1 MKINIQKVLRF
12 CLPVLCCVVLLFGM
26 TISVSAVGTIFWDQ
40 YISSVVTNNG
50 QATLNLKYDY
60 TQTYS
65 YIEYNDQVLL
75 DGIAYEYNY
84 STPATSTSS
93 LTYTVRP
100 QFKISNSATSNLP
113 CEIIESGNTLYVKMK
128 IGADVP
134 INSSYT
140 NFLVRFYYRDGTVA
154 VVDYGTYTR
163 EKVSGVYY
171 YVGNY
176 TFDDVP
182 DAFYSWDCFFSYS
195 RSGLEQQGVINAD
208 IRISDAYITMP
219 TDQYNDLRD
228 SSNDT
233 IEGTPEMNEDADNME
248 SDAAD
253 KNDDMNDAL
262 DGATPEKPN
271 VDDVP
276 MDYDSIVNDEA
287 GTTIN
292 NTFKIITDNGIITPM
307 LLAVVIIMVIGY
319 VLYGKK
325 K

>member
-1 MKINIQKVLRF
+1 MKIDLHKVLRIV
-12 CLPVLCCVVLLFGM
+12 LPVLCCAILIFGLA
-26 TISVSAVGTIFWDQ
+26 ISASAVGTIFWDQ
-40 YISSVVTNNG
+40 YISSVVTNDG

-65 YIEYNDQVLL
+65 YIEYNDEVLL
-75 DGIAYEYNY
+75 DGIAYQYNY

-100 QFKISNSATSNLP
+100 QFKIGNTAGSHLP
-113 CEIIESGNTLYVKMK
+113 GEIIESGNTLYVKMK

-163 EKVSGVYY
+163 EKISGVYY

-182 DAFYSWDCFFSYS
+182 DAFYMWDCFFSYT
-195 RSGLEQQGVINAD
+195 RSGLEQQGVINAN
-208 IRISDAYITMP
+208 ISISDAYITMP
-219 TDQYNDLRD
+219 LDQYNDLRD

-233 IEGTPEMNEDADNME
+233 IEGTPEMNEEADE
-248 SDAAD
+248 
-253 KNDDMNDAL
+253 MNDAMNDSADQL
-262 DGATPEKPN
+262 GDAMDDLVVEKPDIGDIN
-271 VDDVP
+271 LNFDDYINLDLKESVYNLIQKIW
-276 MDYDSIVNDEA
+276 DLVFIKEILGIVVVL
-287 GTTIN
+287 
-292 NTFKIITDNGIITPM
+292 M
-307 LLAVVIIMVIGY
+307 LLSYI
-319 VLYGKK
+319 LFGKK
-325 K
+325 G